1 MVTIHWL
8 TIGTGLPVP
17 TSLTATHQGRCGSLD
32 RHYPLSVCLPVSL
45 SLSLSARLGGL
56 GRYNHKVHGRPFIL
70 RCPNSPCQTRTRR
83 EIRIDLS
90 EARAHPSP
98 QNVPSCAAGVVLKS
112 AQPICLEFKKARGS
126 RPPRRKQAP
135 NISSP
140 PRPFPTPSYSF
151 ISGTHPRPPGVCSHL
166 GTLPSDPV
174 SLVLLPLSLPPPA
187 SGPVRACQATVP
199 G

>member
-126 RPPRRKQAP
+126 RPPVASRHQTSRVLPGPFQPRATLSYPEHILDRLACVVTWAP
-135 NISSP
+135 SHLILYHL
-140 PRPFPTPSYSF
+140 YSF
-151 ISGTHPRPPGVCSHL
+151 L
-166 GTLPSDPV
+166 
-174 SLVLLPLSLPPPA
+174 
-187 SGPVRACQATVP
+187 
-199 G
+199 